1 MSEILDRICFNCS
14 NFFTDV
20 NDLGSN
26 LGVCIKDEAFDEY
39 LDEIFENSD
48 FSLCIDL
55 YKEKRFN
62 GDREVCTDYEEAEII
77 EDEES
82 ENGSQMTE
90 EELEQRYE
98 IYRTQDVDDIA
109 KYLSSEEEKLKNK
122 AVSSLLYLINFN
134 NKNAFNAMLNYYS
147 NLPPVESIDAVH
159 YRLDI
164 LERFYHFHYI
174 NQSNELIDMLVDQL
188 YKMHS
193 NNTTRQLFSSILKF
207 MSRSTCESDIVI
219 DKLSWLLNN
228 RKFSPKMEQNI
239 LSVIQKH
246 ENKEPYYFI
255 NIES

>member
-1 MSEILDRICFNCS
+1 M
-14 NFFTDV
+14 
-20 NDLGSN
+20 NDLDSN
-26 LGVCIKDEAFDEY
+26 LGVCINDEAFGEY

-48 FSLCIDL
+48 FSVCMDI
-55 YKEKRFN
+55 YKEKRFD
-62 GDREVCTDYEEAEII
+62 GERDVCADYDEVEII

-109 KYLSSEEEKLKNK
+109 KYLSSEEEKLRNK
-122 AVSSLLYLINFN
+122 AISALLYLMNFN
-134 NKNAFNAMLNYYS
+134 NINAFNAMVNYYN

-174 NQSNELIDMLVDQL
+174 NRGNELIDMLVDQL

-193 NNTTRQLFSSILKF
+193 NNTTRQLFSSILEF
-207 MSRSTCESDIVI
+207 LSSQRCEYDIVI
-219 DKLSWLLNN
+219 DKLSWLLDN

-239 LSVIQKH
+239 LSVIHKH
-246 ENKEPYYFI
+246 ENKGPYWFFR
-255 NIES
+255 